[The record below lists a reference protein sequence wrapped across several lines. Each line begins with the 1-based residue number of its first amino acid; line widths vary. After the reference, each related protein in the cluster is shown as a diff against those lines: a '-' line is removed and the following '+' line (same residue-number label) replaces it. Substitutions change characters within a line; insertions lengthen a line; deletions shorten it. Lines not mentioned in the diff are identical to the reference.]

1 LNHAADAA
9 FPSATTEGIA
19 MTTSTKKRV
28 RRAARRAMPLE
39 THESAVRKAVEIG
52 AAGAGAYIA
61 GKSLF
66 AMLKFLVGATIV
78 VAAAAAVVSLLPEP
92 TQRRLIGSAKTAASG
107 VAGNLI
113 GLSR

>member
-1 LNHAADAA
+1 
-9 FPSATTEGIA
+9 

-28 RRAARRAMPLE
+28 RRAAKRAMPLE
-39 THESAVRKAVEIG
+39 TRDDTLTKAVEIG
-52 AAGAGAYIA
+52 AAGVGAYIA

-66 AMLKFLVGATIV
+66 AMLRFLVGATIV
-78 VAAAAAVVSLLPEP
+78 VATAAAVVSLLPET